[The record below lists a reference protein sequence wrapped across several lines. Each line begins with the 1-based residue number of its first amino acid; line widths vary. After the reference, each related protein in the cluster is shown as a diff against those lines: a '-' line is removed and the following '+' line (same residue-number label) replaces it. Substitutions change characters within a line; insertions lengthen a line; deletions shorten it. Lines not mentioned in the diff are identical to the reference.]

1 MGSANRFSIVEGA
14 GEDFLDSGV
23 FQEAVKVYFDLL
35 NMIGSNSLDAS
46 NGKRARSGPNPFN
59 SAKMAT
65 LETRIQRL
73 KGFSPIKMGP
83 LKLSRADLSSLTEKE
98 MNKLFG
104 AKVSIEDDAPKNFT

>member
-14 GEDFLDSGV
+14 GEDFLDS
-23 FQEAVKVYFDLL
+23 VYFDLL

-59 SAKMAT
+59 SAKMET
-65 LETRIQRL
+65 LENRIQRL

-98 MNKLFG
+98 KETNKLFG